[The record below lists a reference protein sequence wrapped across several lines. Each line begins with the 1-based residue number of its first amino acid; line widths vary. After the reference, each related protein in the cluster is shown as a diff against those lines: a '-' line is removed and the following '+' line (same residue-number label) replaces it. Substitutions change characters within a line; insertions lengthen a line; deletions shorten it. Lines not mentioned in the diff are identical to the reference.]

1 LDPRAPKV
9 EPPHAIHDLHGRIIE
24 ILKGQVI

>member
-9 EPPHAIHDLHGRIIE
+9 EPPDTIKALRAKYEVKAI
-24 ILKGQVI
+24 